1 MYIGDHFMVLNFED
15 IIGNNQEFQ
24 FFNTNNFALRL
35 QYHLLRIKTQIAKES
50 IRLKNME
57 ATKDT

>member
-1 MYIGDHFMVLNFED
+1 MVLNFED